1 MLVLICGSCHRSSSN
16 EFEYCCYGQFTTGSD
31 VLHLAIFE
39 VISEWFGNA
48 KSLKEYDTFG
58 VLSKADKVKMRV
70 PIIDK
75 IKVTKCLMIL

>member
-1 MLVLICGSCHRSSSN
+1 M
-16 EFEYCCYGQFTTGSD
+16 
-31 VLHLAIFE
+31 LHLHIFE

-48 KSLKEYDTFG
+48 KSLKVYDTFG